1 MRFILFSLLV
11 ILAFSA
17 SSCASSRE
25 SREVAVQDWIQS
37 AQRPIKVQKHANFE
51 DFSTTRGHTSYT
63 LIDQSG
69 KVYFAKNVRFKLP
82 EVIE

>member
-1 MRFILFSLLV
+1 MRSILFSLLV
-11 ILAFSA
+11 FLVIFA
-17 SSCASSRE
+17 SSCAASRE
-25 SREVAVQDWIQS
+25 SREVAVQEWIQT
-37 AQRPIKVQKHANFE
+37 AQRPIKVQQHGNWE
-51 DFSTTRGHTSYT
+51 DFSTMRGHTSYT

>member
-1 MRFILFSLLV
+1 MRYKLFSLLV
-11 ILAFSA
+11 FLVLFA

-25 SREVAVQDWIQS
+25 SREVAVQEWIQS
-37 AQRPIKVQKHANFE
+37 AQRPIKVQQHSNLE